1 MLFFIWTSLVF
12 FTRQLLNWMGFRS
25 EEQTSN
31 YPQKLEL
38 SNIPPNVNI
47 VFELLRLVWYANIRD
62 LLTSHFCKVTY
73 SCSGFLSISS
83 PSQSHMS
90 ISYQTHILIIIS
102 RTKWLIMARLLRSI
116 SEISKVLSN
125 KRVSFK
131 LISPLHTTINIVQ
144 ACLKEDIKVQLGNV
158 KRNVF
163 FC

>member
-1 MLFFIWTSLVF
+1 MLFFIWASLVF
-12 FTRQLLNWMGFRS
+12 FTRQLLIWLGFRS

-73 SCSGFLSISS
+73 SCSISI

-90 ISYQTHILIIIS
+90 ISHQTHILIIIS
-102 RTKWLIMARLLRSI
+102 RTKWLIMERLLRSI

-131 LISPLHTTINIVQ
+131 FISPLHTTINVVH